1 MSAMSYT
8 RLESILRVVSGWL
21 QLEVGNGEHI
31 VGSAAP
37 LTAAVRSFYQRQP
50 LSVLYTITFR
60 GF

>member
-8 RLESILRVVSGWL
+8 RLESILVVVSGWL
-21 QLEVGNGEHI
+21 QVGNGEHN